1 MRQLIL
7 AGPKRVETKEV
18 PVPEVRPGWV
28 LIKTLRCG
36 ICGTDAHGYMGE
48 TIFGKV
54 FPFHLGHEVC
64 GNIEKLGSETSHF
77 KVGDLVVINPFFTC
91 ESCPACYTNQ
101 SNNCES
107 KTTIGLKGPGGF
119 SEYILVPETSTYKAK
134 GDMDVN
140 RLTFTEPLADVI
152 YAMEKLRID
161 HTMNVLITGV
171 GAIGL
176 MFLQLVIGYKPK
188 SITVS
193 DFSESKLAKA
203 KALGAD
209 TIINPSTDSEHKDDL
224 YEVIIDCTGS
234 AACVGASLHK
244 LAFGG
249 QFLNFG
255 VCKID
260 AAFEVNPFE
269 LYKKDAVYISSFA
282 LNKSCMQKALDLL
295 SSDRFNT
302 DILIDSVQPLS
313 EFENNIIKMVEGQ
326 SSGKIIIDTTK
337 EK

>member
-7 AGPKRVETKEV
+7 TGPQRIETKQV
-18 PVPEVRPGWV
+18 PLPEVQPGWI
-28 LIKTLRCG
+28 LIKTVRCG
-36 ICGTDAHGYMGE
+36 ICGTDAHGYRGE

-64 GNIEKLGSETSHF
+64 GYIKKLGNTDSHF

-91 ESCPACYTNQ
+91 GSCPACYKDK
-101 SNNCES
+101 SNDCYS

-119 SEYILVPETSTYKAK
+119 SEYILVPETSTYKANS
-134 GDMDVN
+134 DMDVN
-140 RLTFTEPLADVI
+140 RLAITEPLADVI
-152 YAMEKLRID
+152 YGMEKLHID
-161 HTMNVLITGV
+161 NSMNVLINGV

-176 MFLQLVIGYKPK
+176 MFLQLVVGCKPK
-188 SITVS
+188 SITVA
-193 DFSESKLAKA
+193 DFNESKLEKA
-203 KALGAD
+203 KELGAD
-209 TIINPSTDSEHKDDL
+209 ILINPKTNSEHKEDL

-234 AACVGASLHK
+234 AVCVGESIHR

-260 AAFEVNPFE
+260 SSFEVSPFE

-282 LNKSCMQKALDLL
+282 LNKSCMQKAIDLL
-295 SSDRFNT
+295 ESDRFNT

-313 EFENNIIKMVEGQ
+313 EFENSIHKMVEGK
-326 SSGKIIIDTTK
+326 SSGKIIIDTTR